1 MSFRMRVRVGKGE
14 GGFRVVGIR
23 VDGLSMAVGGKFKA
37 AS

>member
-1 MSFRMRVRVGKGE
+1 MPFRMSVREGKGE